1 MFTNCLATTA
11 DFVCT
16 GRNLFLI
23 QDTYN
28 DNFIW
33 FYLVVT
39 VYATLGDAALIHAIN
54 ETEVALVV
62 VDENMLRKFVTL
74 SPKMPTVKTLVY
86 FGKTIDL
93 SFLDSAKNDL
103 VIKSLQDTEEIG
115 LKPENSAYLY
125 IVLFT

>member
-1 MFTNCLATTA
+1 
-11 DFVCT
+11 
-16 GRNLFLI
+16 
-23 QDTYN
+23 
-28 DNFIW
+28 
-33 FYLVVT
+33 
-39 VYATLGDAALIHAIN
+39 
-54 ETEVALVV
+54 
-62 VDENMLRKFVTL
+62 
-74 SPKMPTVKTLVY
+74 MPTVKTLVY